1 MTLDQFSDALRG
13 FGEELR
19 TIDDELLEIG
29 GLLVDALKRAA
40 PRDSGALKNSIEAV
54 IQDNSLQIQMLA
66 YGVFQNYGVDGMNQ
80 RRADRVP
87 FGIDPRPAAGDR
99 YGFSGQYEMI
109 GGSLPFGVRTA
120 IYQRGLRPQHW
131 FDIDTLANQ
140 ITQEI
145 ENRRDI

>member
-1 MTLDQFSDALRG
+1 MTIDQFANAMRG

-29 GLLVDALKRAA
+29 GLIVQALKAAA
-40 PRDSGALKNSIEAV
+40 PRDSGALKNSIQAV
-54 IQDNSLQIQMLA
+54 VQDNQILIEMLA

-99 YGFSGQYEMI
+99 YGFSGNYTMI
-109 GGSLPFGVRTA
+109 GGDLPFGVRTS
-120 IYQRGLRPQHW
+120 IYQKGLAPQHW
-131 FDIDTLANQ
+131 FDIDTLADQ
-140 ITQEI
+140 ITNEI
-145 ENRRDI
+145 ANRRDI